1 MWLSHNIVLDDRAFA
16 DASERMLKLK
26 KDTEDLKTRMS
37 RMYADLKSAMQT
49 PAGDAVELVSEK
61 VVIKPIEDM
70 LLVIEHISSTLTE
83 ISGTRYYKDVFVQF
97 EELNASVKF
106 DQ

>member
-1 MWLSHNIVLDDRAFA
+1 MWLSHNIVLDDRAFV

-37 RMYADLKSAMQT
+37 RMYADLQSAMQT

-61 VVIKPIEDM
+61 VLIKPIEDM